1 MYNDTSIEELIKRIG
16 WQQPVPPTTLVLS
29 SENGESTSGRYFN
42 AFNPMVTIES
52 VAASI
57 INKDADND
65 AVNELLVQLRKEG
78 VMQVL
83 SDVYNLNTR
92 ATAYI
97 TNNVTSVNYLTDYS
111 GVIIAKSQYFDE
123 AIGYSVAVKTL
134 QLLIATIRSNRQT
147 TSIKADYEQ
156 LMQYLEGSYT
166 VQGQLISEGLLAR
179 YKQTIGR
186 LIDVLFPTTIPDGSV
201 IDENGNIRRP
211 RLTGKHP
218 W

>member
-1 MYNDTSIEELIKRIG
+1 MYNNTSIETLIKRIG

-65 AVNELLVQLRKEG
+65 AVNELLAQLRKEG

-97 TNNVTSVNYLTDYS
+97 TNNVISINYLSDYS
-111 GVIIAKSQYFDE
+111 GVIIDKSQYFDE
-123 AIGYSVAVKTL
+123 AIGFSVAVKTL
-134 QLLIATIRSNRQT
+134 QLLIATVRSNRQT
-147 TSIKADYEQ
+147 VSNKFDYEQ

-166 VQGQLISEGLLAR
+166 VQGQLMSEGLLAR

-186 LIDVLFPTTIPDGSV
+186 LIDVLFPTQLPDGAIV
-201 IDENGNIRRP
+201 DGNGNVLRP
-211 RLTGKHP
+211 VLRGVRP